1 MIAASVAPVAC
12 PAAAA
17 IVTWL
22 DAATTNAAVTIPSH
36 AREPYRMTA
45 ASATPYA
52 GHTGPRL
59 LLLMWMVAC
68 PSLPATR

>member
-12 PAAAA
+12 PAAAMT
-17 IVTWL
+17 VTGL
-22 DAATTNAAVTIPSH
+22 ETATTNAAVMMPTH
-36 AREPYRMTA
+36 ARDPYRMTA

-59 LLLMWMVAC
+59 LLLI
-68 PSLPATR
+68 